1 MTTHRGP
8 RRLAIALLAASVLL
22 LLQVMSVAAADKTV
36 VIKADFRFVKPA
48 ESVSVGDTVTW
59 TNEHPTQT
67 FTVVEQFNLFQTE
80 PIPPG
85 ESRTITFN
93 EPGAFIYRTA
103 EVQTMAGRVF
113 VQAADAEPPPT
124 GETPTEPAP
133 SPTTDPG
140 VSPGASPTV
149 PASQPPTDAD
159 SPLEPSNGGGS
170 APLPLVLML
179 FLAVATPAAWIL
191 IERRTAS
198 RR

>member
-1 MTTHRGP
+1 
-8 RRLAIALLAASVLL
+8 LVIALLAASVLL
-22 LLQVMSVAAADKTV
+22 LLQVMSVAAAEKTV

-85 ESRTITFN
+85 ESRSITF
-93 EPGAFIYRTA
+93 EEAGAFIYRTA
-103 EVQTMAGRVF
+103 EVQTMAGLVI
-113 VQAADAEPPPT
+113 VTAADAEPSPT
-124 GETPTEPAP
+124 GETPSESPA
-133 SPTTDPG
+133 SPGPTQD
-140 VSPGASPTV
+140 VGASPTV

-159 SPLEPSNGGGS
+159 SPLSAGNGPGS
-170 APLPLVLML
+170 TPLPLALML

-191 IERRTAS
+191 IERRTAT